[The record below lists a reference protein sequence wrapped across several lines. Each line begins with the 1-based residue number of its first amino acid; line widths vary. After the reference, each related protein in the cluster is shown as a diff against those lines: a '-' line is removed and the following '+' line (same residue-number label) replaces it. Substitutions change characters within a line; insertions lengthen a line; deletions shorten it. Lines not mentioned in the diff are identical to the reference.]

1 MGETKGGLE
10 VNCVVC
16 DKELGENPFEQD
28 GAKFRLHKEC
38 VTGELKIK
46 INELLKNL
54 GVFTAIIFR
63 GNNDNKLIF
72 SYVHKEKK
80 VI

>member
-10 VNCVVC
+10 VDCVVC

-28 GAKFRLHKEC
+28 GAKFKLHKEC
-38 VTGELKIK
+38 VLEDLQEE
-46 INELLKNL
+46 INQLLRPLQYKKD
-54 GVFTAIIFR
+54 G
-63 GNNDNKLIF
+63 KLIF
-72 SYVHKEKK
+72 SYVHKEKE